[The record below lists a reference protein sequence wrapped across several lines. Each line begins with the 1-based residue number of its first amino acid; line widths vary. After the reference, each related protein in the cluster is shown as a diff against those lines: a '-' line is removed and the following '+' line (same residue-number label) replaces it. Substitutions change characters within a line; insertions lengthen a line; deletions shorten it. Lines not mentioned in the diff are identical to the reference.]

1 MLTFAASGQCGVM
14 RVKRLSADA
23 EQTYVVVLEPGDEV
37 VGELTDWAHAR
48 GIRAAR
54 LTGIGGFR
62 RVVLGFFDPSTKDYR
77 RIPVDQ
83 QTEVLALVG
92 DFAMA
97 EDGRRPQLHAH
108 VVVGLPDGAA
118 RGGHLLEGEVWPTLE
133 VIVTQSPRYLRRRHD
148 PTTGLALI
156 DLDGGI

>member
-1 MLTFAASGQCGVM
+1 M
-14 RVKRLSADA
+14 RVKQLSTELPTDKELSYA
-23 EQTYVVVLEPGDEV
+23 VVLEPGDEV
-37 VGELTDWAHAR
+37 VESLTAWADDK

-62 RVVLGFFDPSTKDYR
+62 QVVLGFFDPETKELHK
-77 RIPVDQ
+77 IPVNR
-83 QTEVLALVG
+83 QTQVLALVG

-108 VVVGLPDGAA
+108 VVVGLPDGEA
-118 RGGHLLEGEVWPTLE
+118 RGGHLLAGEVWPTLE

-148 PTTGLALI
+148 PRTGLALI
-156 DLDGGI
+156 DLDART

>member
-1 MLTFAASGQCGVM
+1 M
-14 RVKRLSADA
+14 RLSTED
-23 EQTYVVVLEPGDEV
+23 EQTYAVILESGDEAV
-37 VGELTDWAHAR
+37 DCLTRWAAES

-62 RVVLGFFDPSTKDYR
+62 RATLGFFDPSTKDFR
-77 RIPVDQ
+77 RISVDR

-97 EDGRRPQLHAH
+97 EDGSQPQLHAH
-108 VVVGLPDGAA
+108 VVVGLPDGDA
-118 RGGHLLEGEVWPTLE
+118 RGGHLLAGEVWPTLE

-148 PTTGLALI
+148 PRTGLTLI
-156 DLDGGI
+156 DLDAGT

>member
-1 MLTFAASGQCGVM
+1 M
-14 RVKRLSADA
+14 RATQLSTDEEHSYAVIMED
-23 EQTYVVVLEPGDEV
+23 GDEV
-37 VGELTDWAHAR
+37 VDGLTRWAEKH

-62 RVVLGFFDPSTKDYR
+62 RVLLGFFDPSTRDFR
-77 RIPVDQ
+77 RIPVDR

-97 EDGRRPQLHAH
+97 DDGKRPELHAH
-108 VVVGLPDGAA
+108 VVVGLPDGAT

-148 PTTGLALI
+148 PRTGLTLI
-156 DLDGGI
+156 DLDAGA